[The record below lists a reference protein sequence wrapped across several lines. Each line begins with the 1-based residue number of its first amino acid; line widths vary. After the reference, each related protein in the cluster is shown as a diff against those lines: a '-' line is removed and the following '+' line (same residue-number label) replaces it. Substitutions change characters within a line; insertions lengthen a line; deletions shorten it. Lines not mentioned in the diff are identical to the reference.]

1 MAKQYLVL
9 IGDIVHSRNVN
20 DRNAVQRKFSS
31 ACARLNVEAEQLSLA
46 SPLTITL
53 GDEFQAVFKN
63 SARLWECILRL
74 EAVMA
79 PLEIR
84 FAVGVGAISTPLKS
98 DSAMG
103 MDGPAFYAARA
114 AMEQLKKMGGRYR
127 IAGLADNEV
136 FINAVLDLLG
146 RNRMKWRASRVL
158 ILASLL
164 QGKNASE
171 ISKLTKTSE
180 QAVYRNIRDGAL
192 GTIFNLLTGITERIN
207 NVMK

>member
-9 IGDIVHSRNVN
+9 IGDIVHSRSLSN
-20 DRNAVQRKFSS
+20 RNAVQRKFASV
-31 ACARLNVEAEQLSLA
+31 CARLNAEAEQLSLA

-53 GDEFQAVFKN
+53 GDEFQAVFKT
-63 SARLWECILRL
+63 SAKLWECILRL
-74 EAVMA
+74 EAAMA

-84 FAVGVGAISTPLKS
+84 FAVGVGGISTPLKS
-98 DSAMG
+98 DTAMG

-114 AMEQLKKMGGRYR
+114 AMEQLKKAGGRYR
-127 IAGLADNEV
+127 IAGLADEEV

-192 GTIFNLLTGITERIN
+192 GTIFSLLTGITERIN

>member
-9 IGDIVHSRNVN
+9 IGDIVHSRSVS
-20 DRNAVQRKFSS
+20 DRNAAQRKFSS
-31 ACARLNVEAEQLSLA
+31 ACAKLNIEAERLGLV

-74 EAVMA
+74 EAAMA
-79 PLEIR
+79 PLEMR
-84 FAVGVGAISTPLKS
+84 FAVGVGAISTSLKR
-98 DSAMG
+98 DSALG

-114 AMEQLKKMGGRYR
+114 GIEQLKKTGGRYR
-127 IAGLADNEV
+127 IAGLGQDEL
-136 FINAVLDLLG
+136 FINAVLELLG

-164 QGKNASE
+164 QGKNVSE

-192 GTIFNLLTGITERIN
+192 GTIFNLLTGISER
-207 NVMK
+207 MDR

>member
-20 DRNAVQRKFSS
+20 DRNALQRKFSA
-31 ACARLNVEAEQLSLA
+31 ACARLNAEAERLGLV

-53 GDEFQAVFKN
+53 GDEFQAVFKT
-63 SARLWECILRL
+63 STRLWECILRL
-74 EAVMA
+74 EAAMA

-84 FAVGVGAISTPLKS
+84 FAVGVGTITTAIRN
-98 DSAMG
+98 DSAIG
-103 MDGPAFYAARA
+103 MDGPAFYATRA
-114 AMEQLKKMGGRYR
+114 AMDQLRKAGGRYHL
-127 IAGLADNEV
+127 AGLLADEV
-136 FINAVLDLLG
+136 FINAVLALLG

-164 QGKNASE
+164 QGKTVSE

-192 GTIFNLLTGITERIN
+192 DTILALLAGITERIN
-207 NVMK
+207 SVMK